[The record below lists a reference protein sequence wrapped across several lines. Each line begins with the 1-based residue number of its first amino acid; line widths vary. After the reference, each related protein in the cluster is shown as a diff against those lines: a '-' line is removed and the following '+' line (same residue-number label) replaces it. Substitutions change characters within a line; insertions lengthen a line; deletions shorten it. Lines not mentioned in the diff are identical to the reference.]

1 MPGEPER
8 IRYRAFLSYSH
19 RDKRAAK
26 RWHRRLEAFQIDPD
40 LIGRPTEH
48 GAVPPSLSPILRDR
62 LDFPSG
68 GGTGGSDLV
77 CDATVGRAGPDR
89 VPQRRESHYVNEEVR
104 NFRHHF
110 PGHPLVIVLEDGEGW
125 NPAVPALS
133 RFRLVGQCLA
143 DCCRLIPPHRHGM
156 ACPCHLTRHTAAI
169 DGRYG
174 GRHGGRP

>member
-68 GGTGGSDLV
+68 GELGARTLDAMRRSDALV
-77 CDATVGRAGPDR
+77 LIASPNAAK
-89 VPQRRESHYVNEEVR
+89 SHYVNEEVR

-169 DGRYG
+169 DGR
-174 GRHGGRP
+174 HGGRP